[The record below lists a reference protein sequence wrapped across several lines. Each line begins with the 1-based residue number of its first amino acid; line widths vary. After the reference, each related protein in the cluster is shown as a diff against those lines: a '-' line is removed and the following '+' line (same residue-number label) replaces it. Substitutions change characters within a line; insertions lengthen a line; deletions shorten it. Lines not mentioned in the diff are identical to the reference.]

1 MGFGDVV
8 AIVSIAVIV
17 GAASYYLLRAKK
29 KGKNCLGCPYADSC
43 SSKSSCCSTENNIS
57 GDTK

>member
-1 MGFGDVV
+1 MGFGDFI
-8 AIVSIAVIV
+8 AIALIAVIV
-17 GAASYYLLRAKK
+17 GAASYYLIRAKK

-57 GDTK
+57 GETK